1 VPSYDDATLRR
12 LLDLQT
18 EDSAIDRLEH
28 QKEILPEAARLRE
41 TNEQLAE
48 LTADLEIATKQ
59 HDEIAREQNR
69 LEGETGMVD
78 DKIAREEQRMYS
90 GKVNNPKELTALQA
104 EVESLKRKRGGIEDE
119 LLEVMVQRE
128 SATATMDSLKS
139 EHDTLTATA
148 SDLQNTVMSLTADL
162 DAQLEKHRAERAE
175 VAKEI
180 DEDLLKTYEKIRETK
195 GGVGA
200 AALEGFTC
208 SGCHTKLANVDVERM
223 RAERGLQRCDN
234 CRRILVIR

>member
-1 VPSYDDATLRR
+1 MPSYDDATLRR

-18 EDSAIDRLEH
+18 EDSAVDRLEH
-28 QKEILPEAARLRE
+28 QKETLPEAARLRE
-41 TNEQLAE
+41 VNEQLAE

-59 HDEIAREQNR
+59 HDEIAREQSR
-69 LEGETGMVD
+69 LEGETGLVD

-90 GKVNNPKELTALQA
+90 GKVNNPKELSALQA
-104 EVESLKRKRGGIEDE
+104 EVESLKRKKGGIEDE

-139 EHDTLTATA
+139 EHASTTTTAEE
-148 SDLQNTVMSLTADL
+148 LQKTVASLTADL
-162 DAQLEKHRAERAE
+162 DAQLDKHRTQREE
-175 VAKEI
+175 VANDI
-180 DEDLLKTYEKIRETK
+180 PEDLLETYEKIRRSK

-208 SGCHTKLANVDVERM
+208 SGCHTKLPNVEVERM